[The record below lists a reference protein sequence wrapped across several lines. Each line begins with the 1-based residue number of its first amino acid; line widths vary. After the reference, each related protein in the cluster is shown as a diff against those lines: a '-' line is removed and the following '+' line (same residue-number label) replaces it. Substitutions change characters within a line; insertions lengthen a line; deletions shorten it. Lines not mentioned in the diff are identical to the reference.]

1 MINKKYYEMDDG
13 TTMTVDEVMA
23 ATGLSR
29 QGAGRRLKLS
39 RDKNWVCLPMGHPD
53 LIGGPS
59 GSEDVQRDWDEEVK
73 VYGGIAMNPPA
84 LDGAVKG
91 DKSFD
96 RYGNPLSYSERTA
109 LANHKQKHRDAW
121 LASINNNKEDV

>member
-1 MINKKYYEMDDG
+1 MINKKYYELDDG
-13 TTMTVDEVMA
+13 TTITVDEVMA

-39 RDKNWVCLPMGHPD
+39 RNKDWVCLPMGHPD
-53 LIGGPS
+53 LIGGP
-59 GSEDVQRDWDEEVK
+59 GGREDIQRDWDEEVK
-73 VYGGIAMNPPA
+73 VYCGIAMNPPA
-84 LDGAVKG
+84 LDGTVKG

-109 LANHKQKHRDAW
+109 LAKHKQKHRDEW
-121 LASINNNKEDV
+121 LASIHNKEDV

>member
-1 MINKKYYEMDDG
+1 MINKKYYELDDG
-13 TTMTVDEVMA
+13 TTITVDEVMA

-39 RDKNWVCLPMGHPD
+39 RNKDWVCLPMGHPD
-53 LIGGPS
+53 LIGGP
-59 GSEDVQRDWDEEVK
+59 GGREDIQRDWDEEVK

-84 LDGAVKG
+84 LDGTVKG

-96 RYGNPLSYSERTA
+96 RYGNPLSSVSYTH
-109 LANHKQKHRDAW
+109 LT
-121 LASINNNKEDV
+121 LPTILLV

>member
-1 MINKKYYEMDDG
+1 MINRKHYEMDDG
-13 TTMTVDEVMA
+13 TTRTGEEVRA

-39 RDKNWVCLPMGHPD
+39 RNKDWVCLPMGHPD
-53 LIGGPS
+53 LIGGP
-59 GSEDVQRDWDEEVK
+59 GGREDIQRDWDEEVK

-109 LANHKQKHRDAW
+109 LAKHKQKHRDEW
-121 LASINNNKEDV
+121 LASINNKEDV